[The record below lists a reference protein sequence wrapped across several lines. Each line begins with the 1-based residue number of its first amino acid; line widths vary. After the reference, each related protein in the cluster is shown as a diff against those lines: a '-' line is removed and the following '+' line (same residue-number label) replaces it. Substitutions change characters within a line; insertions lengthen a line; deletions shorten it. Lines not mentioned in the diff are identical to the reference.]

1 MTYPDAQAALAQLD
15 DDELLRRV
23 QHDVLS
29 GEALALAVAELSRRG
44 LAMPQIGPAAA
55 ENLVS
60 PTGQGLPPTWP
71 ASFGGSALRDA
82 KPTDDDD
89 YLGDMVLLV
98 RQLDPTEAHLLAG
111 LLQSMGIAA
120 QAGDTQLV
128 QTHSLWS
135 IALGGANVRVPA
147 SQLEEAQAIHA
158 AFLRGDFELDD
169 NGGID

>member
-1 MTYPDAQAALAQLD
+1 MTYPDAQAVLARLD
-15 DDELLRRV
+15 DAELLNRV
-23 QHDVLS
+23 QHRMLS
-29 GEALALAVAELSRRG
+29 DEAHAMGLAEIQRRG
-44 LAMPQIGPAAA
+44 LPMPQIDP
-55 ENLVS
+55 EDEE
-60 PTGQGLPPTWP
+60 P
-71 ASFGGSALRDA
+71 ASDE
-82 KPTDDDD
+82 P

-128 QTHSLWS
+128 QTNSLWS

-158 AFLRGDFELDD
+158 AFLRGDFKLDED
-169 NGGID
+169 VDPS

>member
-23 QHDVLS
+23 QHDALS

-55 ENLVS
+55 EDLVS
-60 PTGQGLPPTWP
+60 PTGQGLPQAWP
-71 ASFGGSALRDA
+71 ASFEGSGVRDA
-82 KPTDDDD
+82 RPADDD

>member
-1 MTYPDAQAALAQLD
+1 MTYPDAQAVLARLD

-23 QHDVLS
+23 QQRMLND
-29 GEALALAVAELSRRG
+29 EAHLLGLAEIERRG
-44 LAMPQIGPAAA
+44 LPMPHIVSEDEDEPHAA
-55 ENLVS
+55 E
-60 PTGQGLPPTWP
+60 
-71 ASFGGSALRDA
+71 
-82 KPTDDDD
+82 D

-98 RQLDPTEAHLLAG
+98 RQLDPTEAHLLTG

-128 QTHSLWS
+128 QTNSLWS

-158 AFLRGDFELDD
+158 AFLRGDFTLDED
-169 NGGID
+169 ADLS

>member
-1 MTYPDAQAALAQLD
+1 MTYPDAQAVLARLD
-15 DDELLRRV
+15 DAELLRRV
-23 QHDVLS
+23 QHRMLS
-29 GEALALAVAELSRRG
+29 DEAHAMGLAEIQRRG
-44 LAMPQIGPAAA
+44 LPMPQIDP
-55 ENLVS
+55 EDEE
-60 PTGQGLPPTWP
+60 P
-71 ASFGGSALRDA
+71 ASDE
-82 KPTDDDD
+82 P

-120 QAGDTQLV
+120 QAGDTELV
-128 QTHSLWS
+128 RANSLWS

>member
-1 MTYPDAQAALAQLD
+1 MTYPDAQAVLARLD
-15 DDELLRRV
+15 DAELLRRV
-23 QHDVLS
+23 QHRMLS
-29 GEALALAVAELSRRG
+29 DEAHAMGLAEIQRRG
-44 LAMPQIGPAAA
+44 LPMPQIDP
-55 ENLVS
+55 EDEE
-60 PTGQGLPPTWP
+60 P
-71 ASFGGSALRDA
+71 ASDE
-82 KPTDDDD
+82 P

-128 QTHSLWS
+128 QTNSLWS

-158 AFLRGDFELDD
+158 AFLRGDFKLDED
-169 NGGID
+169 VDPS